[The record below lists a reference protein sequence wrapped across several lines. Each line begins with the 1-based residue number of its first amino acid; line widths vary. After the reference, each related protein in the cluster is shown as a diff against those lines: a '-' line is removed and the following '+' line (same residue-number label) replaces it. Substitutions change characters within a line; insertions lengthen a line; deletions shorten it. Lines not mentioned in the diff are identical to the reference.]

1 MSRRAARL
9 RITLLGESAMWT
21 RFFLAPAAAATI
33 LAASPDLVAVDL
45 KPKTLA
51 AFDRYVK
58 LTEDRIATELDGRQ
72 PFLRIKRLPAAAQT
86 DAMTRL
92 KRGEVVS
99 ERLQTWEAG
108 KKIAADDAMIHHWI
122 GSVLLPG
129 VSLTKARAVVERYEE
144 YPRVLG
150 PMVQRAKILERTGSD
165 FLVQMRT
172 SVTKGIT
179 VVMDGDYR
187 IEYRAIGQSKLYT
200 RSVVTNVFEVQSA
213 GAADERRV
221 EGDKSGGYLWR
232 LNTYCSFEESQQ
244 GTVEQCESVSL
255 TRSIP
260 FPFGFIVGPFV
271 NSIPRETLAFTLGRV
286 REEAMKPVK
295 TTQAR

>member
-1 MSRRAARL
+1 
-9 RITLLGESAMWT
+9 MWT

-33 LAASPDLVAVDL
+33 LAASPDVLAVDL

-51 AFDRYVK
+51 QFERYVK
-58 LTEDRIATELDGRQ
+58 LTEERIATELDGRQ
-72 PFLRIKRLPAAAQT
+72 PFLWVNRQPAAAKA
-86 DAMTRL
+86 DAMARL
-92 KRGEVVS
+92 GRGEVVS
-99 ERLQTWEAG
+99 AKLETWEKG
-108 KKIAADDAMIHHWI
+108 KKLQADDAIIHHWI
-122 GSVLLPG
+122 GTVLLPG
-129 VSLTKARAVVERYEE
+129 VSLAKARTVVERYDQ

-150 PMVQRAKILERTGSD
+150 PMVQRAKILEQTGTD

-172 SVTKGIT
+172 SVSKGIT

-187 IEYRAIGQSKLYT
+187 IAYRAIGSSKLYT
-200 RSVVTNVFEVQSA
+200 RSVVEKVFEVQSA

-221 EGDKSGGYLWR
+221 EGDKAGGYLWR
-232 LNTYCSFEESQQ
+232 LNTYCSFEEIPT

-255 TRSIP
+255 TRGIP

-295 TTQAR
+295 TTQGR

>member
-1 MSRRAARL
+1 
-9 RITLLGESAMWT
+9 MWT

-86 DAMTRL
+86 DAMARL

-99 ERLQTWEAG
+99 ERLQTWEGG

-122 GSVLLPG
+122 GSVLFPG
-129 VSLTKARAVVERYEE
+129 VSLTQARAVVEKYDQ

-150 PMVQRAKILERTGSD
+150 PMVVRAKILQHTGTD
-165 FLVQMRT
+165 YVVQMRT
-172 SVTKGIT
+172 SVTKVLT
-179 VVMDGDYR
+179 VVMDADYHVA
-187 IEYRAIGQSKLYT
+187 YRTISPTKLYT
-200 RSVVTNVFEVQSA
+200 KSVAKDVFEVKSP
-213 GAADERRV
+213 GEKDENRIP
-221 EGDKSGGYLWR
+221 GDKSGGFLWR
-232 LNTYCSFEESQQ
+232 LNTYCSFEEIPE
-244 GTVEQCESVSL
+244 GTVEQCESISL
-255 TRSIP
+255 TRDA
-260 FPFGFIVGPFV
+260 PFGTGWLINRYV

-295 TTQAR
+295 TAQTR